1 MRARAL
7 HPLRCPAHQRACA
20 RRRKL
25 YEEFYKVATEEQQS
39 RFEQYKRSK
48 FPRAAMRRLMSDVV
62 GISSERCAIVL
73 ASLAKTLVG
82 ELVESAREQMTNSG
96 QSGPIQPYHLRSAHR
111 RAQQSGS
118 IPAGSHRPRKF
129 ARLDCGP

>member
-1 MRARAL
+1 M
-7 HPLRCPAHQRACA
+7 
-20 RRRKL
+20 
-25 YEEFYKVATEEQQS
+25 ATEEQLS

-62 GISSERCAIVL
+62 GTSSERCAIVL

-111 RAQQSGS
+111 RLRAQQSGS